1 MSTMSDLFVRIL
13 KTGIAFMIVGF
24 AGLLL
29 TLTNLDRWRAAPRF
43 VLPICFLFVGTCCVS
58 LALINRKR
66 RQT

>member
-29 TLTNLDRWRAAPRF
+29 TLTNLDRWRAAPGSSCQSAFYSSGHVACR
-43 VLPICFLFVGTCCVS
+43 
-58 LALINRKR
+58 
-66 RQT
+66 